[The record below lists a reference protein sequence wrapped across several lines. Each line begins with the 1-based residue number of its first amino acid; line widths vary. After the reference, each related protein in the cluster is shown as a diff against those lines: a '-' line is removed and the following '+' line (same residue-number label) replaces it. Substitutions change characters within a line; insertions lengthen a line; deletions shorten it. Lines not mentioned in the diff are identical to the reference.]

1 MSVFLNVDLYPDLN
15 IIYKKPLAHPG
26 HLTDELYKERG
37 QVYKNNVFFFNF
49 FFHTLSNN
57 KVFSL

>member
-15 IIYKKPLAHPG
+15 IIYKKPSAHPG

-37 QVYKNNVFFFNF
+37 QVYKNNVFFIYLFLYF
-49 FFHTLSNN
+49 
-57 KVFSL
+57 V